1 MAITPGDDL
10 KTAVQPI
17 PLGPLFDSQSGKLT
31 LTGTGFFDVNRLQ
44 AGEILSGVNR
54 NRANI
59 VQLEADYTAADGALS
74 TAYISADAVVA
85 SDAEGARAAL
95 STTLTTAYTAAD
107 TALEGTLQA
116 DIDTRATIVYVDSVE
131 SSLEG
136 SIATQYSTIT
146 AEYTAITDGIAGDVS
161 TNAASIST
169 EASARASGD
178 SANASS
184 ITTLEAR
191 VGQPQGSLIPNSD
204 FKADSTTPGVPDGWT
219 SYVNGASIATVA
231 RPLAMLGKCAYMD
244 VIALGNNVDQG
255 CFYRS
260 AAGSIVA
267 TRKYLLSGEIVL
279 GSGSVRAS
287 GVFCIWRNDANTF
300 LSSDSIIF
308 ATAANTSGQTTE
320 TPSGVTRWEKQL
332 TAPTGATKAE
342 VYAMGAYVGFGVRDN
357 PGRIYWLECDL
368 KPVSLAQAQVTSIA
382 EAYATDSSATARL
395 VWTVNTS
402 TNAATIE
409 QTAAEGYSD
418 GTWNG
423 SAITLTADEI
433 SLRASALNLGSDTTF
448 EDTHD
453 TFYTVAGSYR
463 FRYGGPFGTSSDLL
477 QWYGLDSVSLNSE
490 TKTNGVFALAT
501 DGKVYFG
508 STVAATP
515 ISITRTNG
523 FVKTKIG
530 SGTNTTNSV
539 SFSATGGNGSYTFTH
554 ELAIG
559 STSGPNASVS
569 SASGSPITV
578 SASGAPVDTVYGTV
592 ITTCTDGNG
601 LKAQISSPVALFW
614 ET

>member
-1 MAITPGDDL
+1 MAITPGVDL

-59 VQLEADYTAADGALS
+59 VQLETDYTAADGALS

-191 VGQPQGSLIPNSD
+191 VGGTEDTIVANSR
-204 FKADSTTPGVPDGWT
+204 FQQSFTGTTTPPEWT
-219 SYVNGASIATVA
+219 SWDNGVGTFATRPIGTGYAFSVTGLAAQNHGVQQIVSVA
-231 RPLAMLGKCAYMD
+231 
-244 VIALGNNVDQG
+244 QG
-255 CFYRS
+255 
-260 AAGSIVA
+260 
-267 TRKYLLSGEIVL
+267 RKYLLAGEIRRTGGTLAGAGLLVQWRD
-279 GSGSVRAS
+279 SGNST
-287 GVFCIWRNDANTF
+287 I
-300 LSSDSIIF
+300 SSDSIVF
-308 ATAANTSGQTTE
+308 STSAQTDGTVAAD
-320 TPSGVTRWEKQL
+320 PDGVVRWEKQI
-332 TAPTGATKAE
+332 TAPSGAVSA
-342 VYAMGAYVGFGVRDN
+342 VIYAMAHYSVFGSIAVEN
-357 PGRIYWLECDL
+357 SFYWREASLS
-368 KPVSLAQAQVTSIA
+368 PITLAQSKVTNIA
-382 EAYATDSSATARL
+382 EAYATDSSSTARL